1 MKLLVTLL
9 AASSSTTLPCSS
21 FVVPINSSPRRVYP
35 REYDMTRV
43 IVGRSARDDD
53 DDWNVVRDNDVVI
66 DEIAERGGKFLG
78 SALVALVLT
87 FSPHRASAYDDVELE
102 LETREIEKEAKVD
115 EKKARIEK
123 SREAFFEY
131 EARMA
136 EEQESRIEAAEFRA
150 EAEYNYDKEQAELLA
165 SLEKKAEG
173 EMKLATTPQERAA
186 KAREARE
193 LLRKK
198 KEIERKERRAER
210 AEKIYLAEEKQ
221 EQIILRQKEDAALAE
236 EKKFEAV
243 EKEYETVAELA
254 KEEEVELGYV
264 TYCLSLLKQL
274 SSQKK

>member
-1 MKLLVTLL
+1 
-9 AASSSTTLPCSS
+9 
-21 FVVPINSSPRRVYP
+21 
-35 REYDMTRV
+35 MTRV

-78 SALVALVLT
+78 SAFVALVLT
-87 FSPHRASAYDDVELE
+87 FSPQRASAYDDVVPSFPPHPPPPISSPYTSSVVLSRGTVLPPDEEVIKELE

-186 KAREARE
+186 KAREARVS
-193 LLRKK
+193 R
-198 KEIERKERRAER
+198 
-210 AEKIYLAEEKQ
+210 
-221 EQIILRQKEDAALAE
+221 
-236 EKKFEAV
+236 FEGSSFGNICTFGYICICIFV
-243 EKEYETVAELA
+243 EMGKGRTAP
-254 KEEEVELGYV
+254 VEWI
-264 TYCLSLLKQL
+264 SLH
-274 SSQKK
+274 SSHF